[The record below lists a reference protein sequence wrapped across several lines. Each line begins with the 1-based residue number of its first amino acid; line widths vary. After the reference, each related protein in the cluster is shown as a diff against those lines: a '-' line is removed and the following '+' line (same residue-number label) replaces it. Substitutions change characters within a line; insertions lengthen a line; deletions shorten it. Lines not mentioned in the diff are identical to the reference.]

1 MQGRGG
7 GGVGWGSGVETDT
20 DYFKVLLQEGDR
32 MLVGAK

>member
-1 MQGRGG
+1 MLGRGG
-7 GGVGWGSGVETDT
+7 GGVVLGSGVENDT